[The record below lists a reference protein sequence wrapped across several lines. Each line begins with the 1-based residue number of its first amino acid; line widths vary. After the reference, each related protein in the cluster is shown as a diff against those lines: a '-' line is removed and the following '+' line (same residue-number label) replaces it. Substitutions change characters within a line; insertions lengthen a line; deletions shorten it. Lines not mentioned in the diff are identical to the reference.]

1 MGTGERSGDDAW
13 RRGTAV
19 ALRLIAAGHETW
31 FAGGCVRDRLLGI
44 ACDDVDVATAAP
56 PEAVEAL
63 FPRTVPV
70 GKAFGI
76 IVVVDDDGGHTEVA
90 TFRADGVYLDGR
102 RPEGVRFAT
111 SAEDVERRDFTVN
124 ALLMDPRDGSVR
136 DLVGGVADLRAGI
149 LRAVG
154 DAAARLAE
162 DRLRVLRALRFAA
175 RYGFSIEPDT
185 AAALR
190 SAGLHG
196 LSRERIWQEFAKA
209 TGKPGA
215 ERYPALVRTHL
226 DADPFWGGGHC
237 APMVAEPAAPLA
249 VRLAAWGW
257 DRPWPA
263 ALEREPLPRAD
274 LQLARWLHGL
284 RADPGDTVAWR
295 RVARDPRHGA
305 AGAVLATVDTDRS
318 AALADAVAWLD
329 ARPFATL
336 MGADLTALGIPPGP
350 AIGTLLRRL
359 EEHQLVHGGVDPID
373 ARMMVQGWNQAP
385 AR

>member
-1 MGTGERSGDDAW
+1 MDDGGPAWARGRRVAER
-13 RRGTAV
+13 
-19 ALRLIAAGHETW
+19 LLAAGHETW

-44 ACDDVDVATAAP
+44 PCDDVDVATAAP

-136 DLVGGVADLRAGI
+136 DLVGGIADLRAGI

-154 DAAARLAE
+154 DAASRLAE

-175 RYGFSIEPDT
+175 RYGFAIEPAT
-185 AAALR
+185 ANALR
-190 SAGLHG
+190 GAGLHG
-196 LSRERIWQEFAKA
+196 LSRERIWQEFTKA

-215 ERYPALVRTHL
+215 ERYPGLVRTHL
-226 DADPFWGGGHC
+226 DGDPFWGGPHGTP
-237 APMVAEPAAPLA
+237 AVADPGAPLA
-249 VRLAAWGW
+249 VQLAAWGW

-263 ALEREPLPRAD
+263 GLDREPLPRAD
-274 LQLARWLHGL
+274 LLLARWLHGL
-284 RADPGDTVAWR
+284 RAESVDALAWR
-295 RVARDPRHGA
+295 RVARDPRRA
-305 AGAVLATVDTDRS
+305 AAAALLAAVDMDRS
-318 AALADAVAWLD
+318 AALAGAAAWID
-329 ARPFATL
+329 ARPFTVL
-336 MGADLTALGIPPGP
+336 TGADLTALGVAPGP
-350 AIGTLLRRL
+350 AIGALLRRL
-359 EEHQLVHGGVDPID
+359 EEHQLAHGGVDAIH
-373 ARMMVQGWNQAP
+373 ARMTVQGWIDGP